1 VAFSPSGDA
10 IAVAHGTSPYISVY
24 PWSNGFGTKYANP
37 GTLPNGTGYGV
48 AFSPSGNAIAV
59 AHLNSPY
66 VSAYPWSSGFG
77 TKYANPG
84 TLPNGTGYGVAFSPT
99 PTLPFGSPA
108 SVSLTGLSPSL
119 ATLLTAGTPGS
130 ISLSGLAPSLAQAL
144 AAGSPATVSLSG
156 LAPRIAP
163 FDVVVE
169 TRISSLTGS
178 AEAGVV
184 ARLQDTSNFIAAYVD
199 RGDSLVHLAL
209 FAAGVETTVATAA
222 WAPSATAEVRMICQ
236 GERVRVWVDRVL
248 RIDATVSQLITL
260 DRAGLFARGS
270 TATRFDDFYAQAL

>member
-1 VAFSPSGDA
+1 MV
-10 IAVAHGTSPYISVY
+10 T
-24 PWSNGFGTKYANP
+24 
-37 GTLPNGTGYGV
+37 
-48 AFSPSGNAIAV
+48 
-59 AHLNSPY
+59 
-66 VSAYPWSSGFG
+66 
-77 TKYANPG
+77 
-84 TLPNGTGYGVAFSPT
+84 
-99 PTLPFGSPA
+99 
-108 SVSLTGLSPSL
+108 
-119 ATLLTAGTPGS
+119 GTPGVIQAS
-130 ISLSGLAPSLAQAL
+130 GQAPAYTVLWPAGVPGTVTLTGLAPSLAEAL
-144 AAGSPATVSLSG
+144 AFGAPAAITITG

-184 ARLQDTSNFIAAYVD
+184 ARLQDTNNFIAAYVD

-209 FAAGVETTVATAA
+209 FVNGVETTVATAA
-222 WAPSATAEVRMICQ
+222 WTPSATAEVRMICQ

-248 RIDATVSQLITL
+248 RIDATVSQYVTM

>member
-1 VAFSPSGDA
+1 MVTGTPGVIQASGQA
-10 IAVAHGTSPYISVY
+10 P
-24 PWSNGFGTKYANP
+24 
-37 GTLPNGTGYGV
+37 
-48 AFSPSGNAIAV
+48 
-59 AHLNSPY
+59 
-66 VSAYPWSSGFG
+66 AYTVLWP
-77 TKYANPG
+77 
-84 TLPNGTGYGVAFSPT
+84 
-99 PTLPFGSPA
+99 
-108 SVSLTGLSPSL
+108 
-119 ATLLTAGTPGS
+119 AGTPGTVT
-130 ISLSGLAPSLAQAL
+130 LTGLAPSLAEAL
-144 AAGSPATVSLSG
+144 TFGSPAAITITG

-169 TRISSLTGS
+169 TRISGLTGS

-184 ARLQDTSNFIAAYVD
+184 ARLQDTNNFLAAYVD

-222 WAPSATAEVRMICQ
+222 WTPSATAEVRMICQ

-248 RIDATVSQLITL
+248 RIDTTVSQHVTM